1 MQIINKIKTI
11 YKNLYSKYPKL
22 TVAVSVVV
30 VAFVVYAI
38 FAPKKQNQNAIT
50 FEARRGNLDITVVE
64 GGTVEA
70 LESQEIRC
78 EVAAGYQGTKILR
91 IVEEGYFVTDDD
103 VKNGKV
109 LVELDSTEMQERLLT
124 QEIQFQSTLAALT
137 EARQSFDIQLNQ
149 SKLDIKTSE
158 QNARFAYMDFAK
170 FVGDKLAA
178 EVVEKLGMKE
188 RTNADIIDLAKLEG
202 ALKPLLAIPSDSSA
216 ENQPNNGTELNANS
230 PQPSSPASATGS
242 GNQPG
247 GIERPTR
254 QGTDGATAGEGSR
267 RAGQGRRGPRSD
279 TESGEPG
286 VRGESAGPGFPRG
299 QGFQR
304 GSGQGG
310 GPRSP
315 SSGESSEFRQRREFP
330 ANRENPN
337 LASTDQSSRLSAIN
351 NPDIPVGAGGGNN
364 GKIESLSIM
373 PSLSTEIFSIVGNPT
388 QDEKIDFSQYAKPEL
403 LGDGSAKQQLR
414 KLLDD
419 LQVAQA
425 QLALQETKLQGTER
439 LFKKGF
445 ISKTELETEQMT
457 YTNNALRVATAQTA
471 LDLFIKYEFPKQ
483 AEELLSKYDQ
493 TLRALE
499 RTKKEAVSKIAQSL
513 AKLRAAEGRYK
524 IEAQQRQDL
533 IDRINKCVI
542 RAQKSGLVIYAND
555 PRGYGINEQIREGA
569 TVRERQTILTIPDMR
584 NMAVRVRIHE
594 SYIKRV
600 QKGLKAKV
608 QVDAFPEDVLNGE
621 VTKVSVIPDSG
632 SRWMNPDLKVYPTV
646 VSITDEREWLKPGM
660 SAKVEIMVNR
670 LTNVLY
676 IPLQAVTVV
685 GGKQVCFVQ
694 GPLSTEMRVIEA
706 GDFNDEFIE
715 VKSGLKEGEKVLL
728 QPPPPE
734 SRGKE
739 QESSSEDENGGQA
752 NKRVP
757 GETMT
762 LSPDSSS
769 GSVAPTGTGSR
780 GNGAPMPAD
789 DSGGGRGMR
798 RGGGGGGGNRGGMR

>member
-1 MQIINKIKTI
+1 MQVLNKIKTI
-11 YKNLYSKYPKL
+11 YKKFYSKYPKL
-22 TVAVSVVV
+22 TVAGSVLLGVII
-30 VAFVVYAI
+30 VYAFI
-38 FAPKKQNQNAIT
+38 SPRKQDLNAIT
-50 FEARRGNLDITVVE
+50 FEVKRGNLDISVIE

-78 EVAAGYQGTKILR
+78 EVAAGYQGTKILK
-91 IVEEGYFVTDDD
+91 IVEEGYFVTEED

-149 SKLDIKTSE
+149 SKLDIKNAE
-158 QNARFAYMDFAK
+158 QSARFAYMDFAK
-170 FVGDKLAA
+170 YVGDKLAA
-178 EVVEKLGMKE
+178 EIVEKLGMKE
-188 RTNADIIDLAKLEG
+188 KTNADVIDLAKLEG
-202 ALKPLLAIPSDSSA
+202 VLKPLLAIPTAASSTDETRTDNSGSNLNGFSTGAPAGFSSA
-216 ENQPNNGTELNANS
+216 GVQS
-230 PQPSSPASATGS
+230 
-242 GNQPG
+242 G
-247 GIERPTR
+247 GIEQSNR
-254 QGTDGATAGEGSR
+254 QIPDSGTSGEGGR
-267 RAGQGRRGPRSD
+267 RFGQGRRGLRPEMEAGEGSGRN
-279 TESGEPG
+279 ESGVPG
-286 VRGESAGPGFPRG
+286 GARPQGSGFQRGPGQGFPRG
-299 QGFQR
+299 QGP
-304 GSGQGG
+304 GG
-310 GPRSP
+310 
-315 SSGESSEFRQRREFP
+315 EFRQRREFTG
-330 ANRENPN
+330 NQENAD
-337 LASTDQSSRLSAIN
+337 LASIDRSPRLPLFNTMENGISVN
-351 NPDIPVGAGGGNN
+351 DNG
-364 GKIESLSIM
+364 GKITSLSVL
-373 PSLSTEIFSIVGNPT
+373 PTLSTEIFSIVGNPS
-388 QDEKIDFSQYAKPEL
+388 QEEKIDFSQYAKPEL

-493 TLRALE
+493 ALRALE

-542 RAQKSGLVIYAND
+542 RAQKSGLVVYAND
-555 PRGYGINEQIREGA
+555 PRSFGVNEQIREGA
-569 TVRERQTILTIPDMR
+569 TVRERQTILTIPDMKK
-584 NMAVRVRIHE
+584 MAVRVRIHE

-608 QVDAFPEDVLNGE
+608 QVDAFPEDILNGE

-694 GPLSTEMRVIEA
+694 GPLSTEMRVIEV

-739 QESSSEDENGGQA
+739 KEPSEDENGGES
-752 NKRVP
+752 NRRVP

-762 LSPDSSS
+762 LSPESSS
-769 GSVAPTGTGSR
+769 GSVTPTSAGSR
-780 GNGAPMPAD
+780 GNGSSIPVD
-789 DSGGGRGMR
+789 DSSAGRGMR
-798 RGGGGGGGNRGGMR
+798 RGGGGGGGRGGIR

>member
-1 MQIINKIKTI
+1 MQIITKIKTI
-11 YKNLYSKYPKL
+11 YKNLYSKYPKI
-22 TVAVSVVV
+22 TIAGSVLLGVFV
-30 VAFVVYAI
+30 IYAFI
-38 FAPKKQNQNAIT
+38 SPKKQDQTAIT
-50 FEARRGNLDITVVE
+50 FEVRRGNLDISVIE

-78 EVAAGYQGTKILR
+78 EVATGYQGTKILK
-91 IVEEGYFVTDDD
+91 IVEEGYFVTEDD
-103 VKNGKV
+103 VKNGLV
-109 LVELDSTEMQERLLT
+109 LVELDSSELRDKLMT

-149 SKLDIKTSE
+149 CKLDIKNAE
-158 QNARFAYMDFAK
+158 QAARFAYMDFAK

-178 EVVEKLGMKE
+178 QIVERLGMKE
-188 RTNADIIDLAKLEG
+188 QTNADVIDLSKLEG
-202 ALKPLLAIPSDSSA
+202 ALKPLLALPSISAVTNEQQNSSDSNVNGSSVGMPPSTLPTSVQA
-216 ENQPNNGTELNANS
+216 DSNGRQPEPTGGEN
-230 PQPSSPASATGS
+230 
-242 GNQPG
+242 
-247 GIERPTR
+247 
-254 QGTDGATAGEGSR
+254 DR
-267 RAGQGRRGPRSD
+267 RFSGRRGTRP
-279 TESGEPG
+279 E
-286 VRGESAGPGFPRG
+286 GESTGGITSGQGEGTRSFRQGFPR
-299 QGFQR
+299 
-304 GSGQGG
+304 SGRPGEGG
-310 GPRSP
+310 
-315 SSGESSEFRQRREFP
+315 EFRQRKEFA
-330 ANRENPN
+330 ANQGDSP
-337 LASTDQSSRLSAIN
+337 LTDQSPRLPGLNGFSKTN
-351 NPDIPVGAGGGNN
+351 DLENGNN
-364 GKIESLSIM
+364 GKTDTLSIL
-373 PSLSTEIFSIVGNPT
+373 PSVSAEIFSIVGNSS
-388 QDEKIDFSQYAKPEL
+388 QDEKVDFSQYAKPEL

-471 LDLFIKYEFPKQ
+471 LDLFIKYEFPRQ

-493 TLRALE
+493 ALRALE

-513 AKLRAAEGRYK
+513 ANLRAAEGRYK
-524 IEAQQRQDL
+524 IEAQQRQEL
-533 IDRINKCVI
+533 IDKIEKCTI
-542 RAQKSGLVIYAND
+542 RAQKSGLVVYAND
-555 PRGYGINEQIREGA
+555 SRYFGSSEQIREGA
-569 TVRERQTILTIPDMR
+569 TVRERQTILTIPDMK
-584 NMAVRVRIHE
+584 NMAVRVKIHE
-594 SYIKRV
+594 SYIKRIK
-600 QKGLKAKV
+600 KGLKAKI
-608 QVDAFPEDVLNGE
+608 QVDAFPEDILYGE
-621 VTKVSVIPDSG
+621 VTKVSVIPDSS
-632 SRWMNPDLKVYPTV
+632 SRWMNPDLKIYPTV

-694 GPLSTEMRVIEA
+694 GKFNTEMRVVEV

-715 VKSGLKEGEKVLL
+715 IKSGLKEGEKVLL

-739 QESSSEDENGGQA
+739 QETPEDENGGQA
-752 NKRVP
+752 NRRVP

-762 LSPDSSS
+762 LTPDSASQ
-769 GSVAPTGTGSR
+769 GIAPGNGGSR
-780 GNGAPMPAD
+780 GSGGTAPMD

-798 RGGGGGGGNRGGMR
+798 RGGGGRGGVR

>member
-11 YKNLYSKYPKL
+11 YKTLYGKYPKL
-22 TVAVSVVV
+22 TVAGAVFVVV
-30 VAFVVYAI
+30 LVIYAFIV
-38 FAPKKQNQNAIT
+38 PKKQDETAIT
-50 FEARRGNLDITVVE
+50 FEVRRGNLDITVVE
-64 GGTVEA
+64 GGNVEA

-78 EVAAGYQGTKILR
+78 EVATGYQGTKILK
-91 IVEEGYFVTDDD
+91 IVEEGYFVTDED

-109 LVELDSTEMQERLLT
+109 LVELDSTELQERLLT

-149 SKLDIKTSE
+149 SKLDIKNAE
-158 QNARFAYMDFAK
+158 QSARFAYMDFAK

-178 EVVEKLGMKE
+178 EIVSKLGMKE
-188 RTNADIIDLAKLEG
+188 QTNADVIDLTKIEG
-202 ALKPLLAIPSDSSA
+202 VLKPLLAMPSESTSSSDQQ
-216 ENQPNNGTELNANS
+216 NSLNTGMNGFGTGM
-230 PQPSSPASATGS
+230 PSSTPPPGVR
-242 GNQPG
+242 PG
-247 GIERPTR
+247 GFDRQSEPGTGTGERR
-254 QGTDGATAGEGSR
+254 FS
-267 RAGQGRRGPRSD
+267 GRRGMRPEG
-279 TESGEPG
+279 ESGGGEFATQGGMRPPG
-286 VRGESAGPGFPRG
+286 QGFPRG
-299 QGFQR
+299 GR
-304 GSGQGG
+304 PGEGG
-310 GPRSP
+310 
-315 SSGESSEFRQRREFP
+315 EFRPRREI
-330 ANRENPN
+330 ASNQENPN
-337 LASTDQSSRLSAIN
+337 LVDQSPRL
-351 NPDIPVGAGGGNN
+351 PVFNSLNDTNGSGN
-364 GKIESLSIM
+364 GKITALSVLPTI
-373 PSLSTEIFSIVGNPT
+373 STEIFSVIGNPS
-388 QDEKIDFSQYAKPEL
+388 QDEKVDFSQYAKPEL

-493 TLRALE
+493 ALRALE

-513 AKLRAAEGRYK
+513 AKLRAAESRYK

-555 PRGYGINEQIREGA
+555 PRSFGSNEQIREGA

-584 NMAVRVRIHE
+584 KMAVRVRIHE

-600 QKGLKAKV
+600 QRGLKAKV
-608 QVDAFPEDVLNGE
+608 QVDAFPEDILNGE

-676 IPLQAVTVV
+676 IPLQAVTVI

-694 GPLSTEMRVIEA
+694 GKFSTEMRVIET

-715 VKSGLKEGEKVLL
+715 VKSGLKEGERVLL

-739 QESSSEDENGGQA
+739 QQTSEDENGDQA

-762 LSPDSSS
+762 LTPDSSS
-769 GSVAPTGTGSR
+769 QGMAPTGGGPR
-780 GNGAPMPAD
+780 GNGGAAPMD

-798 RGGGGGGGNRGGMR
+798 RGGGGGRGGM